1 MNLND
6 LISRVPQPL
15 PWSEG
20 DNIPWHDPAFS
31 QRMLNEHLSQDHDWA
46 SRRTEK
52 IAAQVAWIHEYALT
66 ARPGRVLDLGCG
78 PGLYLSRLAQLGH
91 IGSGIDYSPAS
102 IQYALQAAQSE
113 ASSTQYHC
121 ADLREADFGEDF
133 DAVLFL
139 FGEMNVFSPGDIRRI
154 LSKAYAALRPGGVL
168 VLEPHTYEA
177 VQAIGQSSSTWYTQD
192 AGLFSDQ
199 PHLVLEEHVWDPQEN
214 TATCRYYI
222 VDAASA
228 EVTRYAQS
236 FQAYTARQYGSLL
249 TLLGFRDI
257 TIYPSLGG
265 IHTNGDQDLL
275 GITAYK

>member
-6 LISRVPQPL
+6 LISRTPRPL
-15 PWSEG
+15 PWFEG

-46 SRRTEK
+46 SRRAEK
-52 IAAQVAWIHEYALT
+52 IAAQVAWIHEYALDS
-66 ARPGRVLDLGCG
+66 RPGRVLDLGCG
-78 PGLYLSRLAQLGH
+78 PGLYLSRLAHLGH
-91 IGSGIDYSPAS
+91 TGSGIDYSPAS
-102 IQYALQAAQSE
+102 IQYAQQAAQSE
-113 ASSTQYHC
+113 SSGVQYLC
-121 ADLREADFGEDF
+121 ADLREADFGQDF

-139 FGEMNVFSPGDIRRI
+139 FGEMNVFSPSHIRRI

-177 VQAIGQSSSTWYTQD
+177 IQAIGQSSSTWYTQD

-199 PHLVLEEHVWDPQEN
+199 PHLVLEEHIWDPQEQ
-214 TATCRYYI
+214 TATSRYYI
-222 VDAASA
+222 VDTAAA
-228 EVTRYAQS
+228 VNRYAQT

-249 TLLGFRDI
+249 TSLGFRDI

-265 IHTNGDQDLL
+265 INTNGDQDLL